1 MSEERFTDFA
11 APYINLADVS
21 VAPMHALALAHRANS
36 GFGQVRSPVPAQ
48 IVQPASFRSVL
59 AAQVSPAVCPVD
71 DPEAFPAELRTPAW
85 ERMVATIRGEYGDTE
100 RVWAA
105 ELLFQLGFFEAYMK
119 ARAAWPRPR
128 DSRWADFFDV
138 LDWFARRRVH
148 QGDDQLR
155 ASLLAMAR
163 NADVWPAARL
173 FAAAALIVGA
183 ATGRSA
189 DADFIGTVFAAT
201 EPIALAMEQAGPDR
215 SGRLFLSTYWRGVA
229 FVPYLAG
236 DTAQTMEWLD
246 RSLAFADRAAG
257 GEGAGPV
264 EAMTKYPVLET
275 RARVLR
281 TAGRTEDALHELR
294 TLAALD
300 PFDARVFL
308 KLGDTYSEIGQLD
321 DADACYTRATR
332 LGPPLAPLA
341 HLTLARLCQGM
352 GNAERAALH
361 LDTARKL
368 DPALRPSKAS
378 PVRTAARKEADLPAP
393 NVSPDLR
400 VATEIQAATAG
411 QRDRMLGY
419 LQARLAQAAGR
430 AGTGSAGAGLAG
442 AGPAGT
448 EVLAAA
454 IDQIRALP
462 EPARRRLL
470 CGPSFSIWM
479 ADAIRAIG
487 NLDPAELA
495 ACQAALPTV
504 LADPMMPDLADRTL
518 PSIPAVGGGNQLL
531 ASFIERINAA
541 DLARGGRGDVVIS
554 QAPEHIALVRELLA
568 LIERSWPELDR
579 EIREVIGT
587 VVPFR
592 SGTKTAI
599 TNASMH
605 GTLLIRVPFEDDAI
619 ALDRFVHE
627 AAHVLLNLALEVRPC
642 HTGPP
647 GATMPSPFRGG
658 PRPIEGVLHGV
669 FVFTRAAAA
678 VARAQ
683 GALTSPASAVR
694 RMQRSL
700 TIISSG
706 LLMLDEYGSLNEYGQ
721 EIASNVRTTARSLIS
736 DFGIAQ
742 F

>member
-1 MSEERFTDFA
+1 MSEENFTDFV

-21 VAPMHALALAHRANS
+21 MAPMHALALSHRANS
-36 GFGQVRSPVPAQ
+36 NFGQATSPV
-48 IVQPASFRSVL
+48 
-59 AAQVSPAVCPVD
+59 PAVCPVD
-71 DPEAFPAELRTPAW
+71 EPEALPAEMRTPAW
-85 ERMVATIRGEYGDTE
+85 QRMVATIQGEYGDTE

-105 ELLFQLGFFEAYMK
+105 ELLFQLGFFDAYMK
-119 ARAAWPRPR
+119 ARAAWPRPE

-163 NADVWPAARL
+163 DAEVWPAARL

-183 ATGRSA
+183 ATGRCA
-189 DADFIGTVFAAT
+189 DVDFIGTVFADT
-201 EPIALAMEQAGPDR
+201 EPTALAMEQAGPDR
-215 SGRLFLSTYWRGVA
+215 PGSLFLSTYWRGAA

-246 RSLAFADRAAG
+246 RSLAFADQAAG
-257 GEGAGPV
+257 GDEAGPV

-281 TAGRTEDALHELR
+281 SAGRPEDALHELR
-294 TLAALD
+294 TLSALD

-308 KLGDTYSEIGQLD
+308 KLGDTYSEIGRLD

-341 HLTLARLCQGM
+341 HLTLARLCRRM

-361 LDTARKL
+361 LDTAKKL
-368 DPALRPSKAS
+368 DPALRRSKAS
-378 PVRTAARKEADLPAP
+378 PVRAAARREVELPAP
-393 NVSPDLR
+393 SVSPDPR
-400 VATEIQAATAG
+400 VAIEIQAATAA
-411 QRDRMLGY
+411 QRDRMLGH
-419 LQARLAQAAGR
+419 LHARLSQV
-430 AGTGSAGAGLAG
+430 

-448 EVLAAA
+448 EELAAA
-454 IDQIRALP
+454 TDQIRALP
-462 EPARRRLL
+462 EPQRRRLL
-470 CGPSFSIWM
+470 CGPSFSIWL
-479 ADAIRAIG
+479 ADAIRIIG
-487 NLDPAELA
+487 NPDPAGLA

-504 LADPMMPDLADRTL
+504 LADPMMPDLADRAL
-518 PSIPAVGGGNQLL
+518 PSIPVVGGGNHLL

-642 HTGPP
+642 HAGPP

-706 LLMLDEYGSLNEYGQ
+706 LLMLDEYGNLNEYGQ

>member
-1 MSEERFTDFA
+1 MSEENFTDFV

-21 VAPMHALALAHRANS
+21 MAPMHALALSHRANS
-36 GFGQVRSPVPAQ
+36 NFGQATSPVPAQ

-71 DPEAFPAELRTPAW
+71 EPEALPAEMRTPAW
-85 ERMVATIRGEYGDTE
+85 QRMVATIQGEYGDTE

-105 ELLFQLGFFEAYMK
+105 ELLFQLGFFDAYMK
-119 ARAAWPRPR
+119 ARAAWPRPE

-163 NADVWPAARL
+163 DAEVWPAARL

-183 ATGRSA
+183 ATGRCA
-189 DADFIGTVFAAT
+189 DVDFIGTVFADT
-201 EPIALAMEQAGPDR
+201 EPTALAMEQAGPDR
-215 SGRLFLSTYWRGVA
+215 PGSLFLSTYWRGAA

-246 RSLAFADRAAG
+246 RSLAFADQAAG
-257 GEGAGPV
+257 GDEAGPV

-281 TAGRTEDALHELR
+281 SAGRPEDALHELR
-294 TLAALD
+294 TLSALD

-308 KLGDTYSEIGQLD
+308 KLGDTYSEIGRLD

-341 HLTLARLCQGM
+341 HLTLARLCRRM

-361 LDTARKL
+361 LDTAKKL
-368 DPALRPSKAS
+368 DPALRRSKAS
-378 PVRTAARKEADLPAP
+378 PVRAAARREVELPAP
-393 NVSPDLR
+393 SVSPDPR
-400 VATEIQAATAG
+400 VAIEIQAATAA
-411 QRDRMLGY
+411 QRDRMLGH
-419 LQARLAQAAGR
+419 LHARLSQV
-430 AGTGSAGAGLAG
+430 

-448 EVLAAA
+448 EELAAA
-454 IDQIRALP
+454 TDQIRALP
-462 EPARRRLL
+462 EPQRRRLL
-470 CGPSFSIWM
+470 CGPSFSIWL
-479 ADAIRAIG
+479 ADAIRIIG
-487 NLDPAELA
+487 NPDPAGLA
-495 ACQAALPTV
+495 ACQAASPTV
-504 LADPMMPDLADRTL
+504 LADPMMPDLADRAL
-518 PSIPAVGGGNQLL
+518 PSIPVVGGGNHLL

-642 HTGPP
+642 HAGPP

-706 LLMLDEYGSLNEYGQ
+706 LLMLDEYGNLNEYGQ

>member
-1 MSEERFTDFA
+1 MSEEHFRDFV
-11 APYINLADVS
+11 APYINLAEVS
-21 VAPMHALALAHRANS
+21 AAPMHALALARRANS
-36 GFGQVRSPVPAQ
+36 NFGQARSPVPAQ

-71 DPEAFPAELRTPAW
+71 DPEALPTGMRTSAW
-85 ERMVATIRGEYGDTE
+85 QRMVATVHGEYGDTE

-105 ELLFQLGFFEAYMK
+105 ELLFQLGFFDAYIK
-119 ARAAWPRPR
+119 ARAAWPRPE

-148 QGDDQLR
+148 QRDDQLR
-155 ASLLAMAR
+155 PSLLAIAR
-163 NADVWPAARL
+163 NEDVWSAARL

-183 ATGRSA
+183 ATRRRA
-189 DADFIGTVFAAT
+189 DVEFIGMVFAAT
-201 EPIALAMEQAGPDR
+201 EPTALAMEQAGLDTADSR
-215 SGRLFLSTYWRGVA
+215 FLSTYWRGAA

-236 DTAQTMEWLD
+236 DMAQTMEWLD
-246 RSLAFADRAAG
+246 RSLAFADQAAG
-257 GEGAGPV
+257 GYDAGPV

-281 TAGRTEDALHELR
+281 SAALTDDALHELR

-308 KLGDTYSEIGQLD
+308 KLGDTYSEIGKPH
-321 DADACYTRATR
+321 DAEACYARATT

-341 HLTLARLCQGM
+341 HLTLARLCRRM

-361 LDTARKL
+361 LDTAKKL
-368 DPALRPSKAS
+368 DPALSGSKVS
-378 PVRTAARKEADLPAP
+378 PVRSAAQKEVGLPAP
-393 NVSPDLR
+393 TVSPDPR
-400 VATEIQAATAG
+400 AAIEIQAATAA

-419 LQARLAQAAGR
+419 LHARLFQAVGA
-430 AGTGSAGAGLAG
+430 TGAA
-442 AGPAGT
+442 AGT

-454 IDQIRALP
+454 TDRIRTLP
-462 EPARRRLL
+462 EPERRRLL
-470 CGPSFSIWM
+470 CGPSFSIWL
-479 ADAIRAIG
+479 ADAIRTIG
-487 NLDPAELA
+487 KPDPAGLA
-495 ACQAALPTV
+495 ACQGALTTV
-504 LADPMMPDLADRTL
+504 LSDSMMPDLADRTL
-518 PSIPAVGGGNQLL
+518 LSVPVVGGGNQLL
-531 ASFIERINAA
+531 ASFVERINAA

-554 QAPEHIALVRELLA
+554 QAPEHILLVRELLA
-568 LIERSWPELDR
+568 LVERFWPELDR

-592 SGTKTAI
+592 SSIKTAI

-605 GTLLIRVPFEDDAI
+605 GTLLIRVPFEDDAV

-642 HTGPP
+642 HSGPP

-706 LLMLDEYGSLNEYGQ
+706 LLLLDEYGSLNEYGQ
-721 EIASNVRTTARSLIS
+721 EIASNVRTIARSLIS

>member
-1 MSEERFTDFA
+1 MSAGHFRDYV

-36 GFGQVRSPVPAQ
+36 HFGQAMSPVPAQ

-59 AAQVSPAVCPVD
+59 AAQVSPTACPVD
-71 DPEAFPAELRTPAW
+71 EPEALPADMRTPAW
-85 ERMVATIRGEYGDTE
+85 QRMVATIQGDYGDNE

-105 ELLFQLGFFEAYMK
+105 ELLFQLGFFDAYMK
-119 ARAAWPRPR
+119 ARAAWPRPE
-128 DSRWADFFDV
+128 DSRWADFLDV

-148 QGDDQLR
+148 QRDGQLR

-163 NADVWPAARL
+163 NEDIWSAARL
-173 FAAAALIVGA
+173 CAAAALIVGA
-183 ATGRSA
+183 ATRRCA
-189 DADFIGTVFAAT
+189 DVEFIGMVFAAT
-201 EPIALAMEQAGPDR
+201 EPTALAMEQAGPDTAD
-215 SGRLFLSTYWRGVA
+215 SLFLSTYWRGAA

-236 DTAQTMEWLD
+236 DTTQTMEWLD
-246 RSLAFADRAAG
+246 RSLAFAEQAAG
-257 GEGAGPV
+257 GDDAGPV
-264 EAMTKYPVLET
+264 ETMTKYPVLET

-281 TAGRTEDALHELR
+281 SAGLTEDALRELR
-294 TLAALD
+294 ALAAID

-308 KLGDTYSEIGQLD
+308 KLGDTYSEIGKLD
-321 DADACYTRATR
+321 DADACYSRATT

-341 HLTLARLCQGM
+341 HLTLARLCRRM

-361 LDTARKL
+361 LDTAKKL
-368 DPALRPSKAS
+368 DPALRRSRVS
-378 PVRTAARKEADLPAP
+378 PVRTAARGELELPAP
-393 NVSPDLR
+393 TVSPDLR
-400 VATEIQAATAG
+400 VAIEIQSATAA

-419 LQARLAQAAGR
+419 LHARLSQAA
-430 AGTGSAGAGLAG
+430 APTGTAE
-442 AGPAGT
+442 GT
-448 EVLAAA
+448 KVLAAA
-454 IDQIRALP
+454 TDRIRALP
-462 EPARRRLL
+462 EPERRRLL
-470 CGPSFSIWM
+470 CGPSFSIWV
-479 ADAIRAIG
+479 ADAIRTIG
-487 NLDPAELA
+487 KPDPVGLD
-495 ACQAALPTV
+495 ACQAALTTV
-504 LADPMMPDLADRTL
+504 LEDSMMPDLADRTL
-518 PSIPAVGGGNQLL
+518 PSVPVVSGGNQLL

-554 QAPEHIALVRELLA
+554 QAPEHVLLVRELLA

-605 GTLLIRVPFEDDAI
+605 GTLLIRVPFEDDAV

-642 HTGPP
+642 HSGPP